1 MPALNLSDLDQIAQI
16 RLRSEYYK
24 ASMVIPIIFKLQK
37 NFNKNINSYGLKNQ
51 ITFYLDAIDPTG
63 YNYIDIDSL
72 TVALIDLGYKAR
84 LENSNSKNNNPNYI
98 FNVKT

>member
-1 MPALNLSDLDQIAQI
+1 MPALNLANLDQIAEI
-16 RLRSEYYK
+16 RLRSEYYE

-63 YNYIDIDSL
+63 YNYIDIDSI
-72 TVALIDLGYKAR
+72 TVAFIDLGYRTR
-84 LENSNSKNNNPNYI
+84 LEDSKNNNPNYI